1 MLPHGIWL
9 YKKSLK
15 CNQFSSQMASLKK
28 KLLKKH
34 TDENTPYSPSKSV
47 STVNITME
55 SIGDPDSP
63 LSTNSPIFDGENFVL
78 PLDQDDMDQTNFC
91 PPRTFSPLSSSKYFA
106 IN

>member
-1 MLPHGIWL
+1 
-9 YKKSLK
+9 
-15 CNQFSSQMASLKK
+15 MASFKK

-63 LSTNSPIFDGENFVL
+63 LSTNSLIFDGENFVL

-91 PPRTFSPLSSSKYFA
+91 PPRTYSPLPSSKYFA